1 VEEQYTSKRKTVLRN
16 ETGGYA
22 VTNLTLFG
30 RKLYKGLRLA
40 ASVYNL
46 FDKKFSD
53 PASLAHRQETIEQ
66 DGRIFRF
73 KLTYAF

>member
-1 VEEQYTSKRKTVLRN
+1 
-16 ETGGYA
+16 
-22 VTNLTLFG
+22 
-30 RKLYKGLRLA
+30 LRLT

-73 KLTYAF
+73 KLTYLF